1 MMLWLSS
8 WCNDSRSLLGSEV
21 KDEIVP
27 NVAFNHRSFADDQP
41 LLPGPEAKDH
51 HRSGRRRTRRNRSAI
66 HASADP
72 VSTDGSPGHHCG
84 HWGSVAQSGSSAYSS
99 HARTHRTKPYFSWSP
114 ARGSPVR
121 RGAGE
126 GA

>member
-41 LLPGPEAKDH
+41 LLPGPEAKDD
-51 HRSGRRRTRRNRSAI
+51 HRSGI

-99 HARTHRTKPYFSWSP
+99 HARTHRTNRYS
-114 ARGSPVR
+114 G
-121 RGAGE
+121 
-126 GA
+126 